1 MAPLPVTALIDF
13 GKLIGI
19 PDLEFDEHG
28 YCCLF
33 IDDVTLNLEYD
44 SETGHLLAYAHMGL
58 LPDVP
63 SMGMYEMLLEAN
75 FFCRD
80 TAGATLGIDTATGA
94 ILLHCRVPADDLTGA
109 QLETV
114 VTQFVNAAEVWK
126 KRIAE
131 YRPDVPGLTGLDQQ
145 MMGKRI

>member
-1 MAPLPVTALIDF
+1 MPALPTTALTDF

-44 SETGHLLAYAHMGL
+44 SDSGHLLVYAHMGL

-63 SMGMYEMLLEAN
+63 SLGMYEMLLEAN

-80 TAGATLGIDTATGA
+80 TAGATLGIDRQRGPFCCIAGCRRMTWTA
-94 ILLHCRVPADDLTGA
+94 
-109 QLETV
+109 
-114 VTQFVNAAEVWK
+114 NNWK
-126 KRIAE
+126 
-131 YRPDVPGLTGLDQQ
+131 PS
-145 MMGKRI
+145 